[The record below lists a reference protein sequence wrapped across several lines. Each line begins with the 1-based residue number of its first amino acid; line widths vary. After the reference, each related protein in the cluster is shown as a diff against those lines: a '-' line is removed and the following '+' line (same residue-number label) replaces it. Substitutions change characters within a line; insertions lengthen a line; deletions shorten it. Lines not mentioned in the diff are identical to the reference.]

1 MLLTG
6 VGIRFGMD
14 RWLQPIELDRRRD
27 TFTRLQQ
34 RADTPEG
41 KKLLASW
48 LKFTIAEAYTGARG
62 DKLTSSAQHRYLYG
76 NGAPWDITDDLEEHL
91 LSEKGPFQG
100 TITKPRDAWIN
111 YYRITL
117 QNAIDNG
124 LQRPNSLSFDIPKPA
139 MKRNVK
145 NHIPFHWSVQ
155 GVTGSA
161 SRDILN
167 TLGDYTVY
175 SDADISQSYETPQ
188 GWDLIQHGGT
198 FHIYD
203 RHDWDRDRAQ
213 LIGGRLSAMDI
224 ADRVLR
230 PLGADNP
237 RELIASV
244 AGRTTAEHLDDVA
257 IALTGEDALRLQ
269 DEGLAIPFD
278 ITTRP
283 REIRANIPVSIPW
296 YFFRAEPTFSP

>member
-1 MLLTG
+1 MLLAG
-6 VGIRFGMD
+6 VGIRIGID
-14 RWLQPIELDRRRD
+14 QWLQPLELDRRRD
-27 TFTRLQQ
+27 TFSRLQQ
-34 RADTPEG
+34 NADTPEG

-62 DKLTSSAQHRYLYG
+62 DRLTSSAQHRYLYG

-91 LSEKGPFQG
+91 LSKNGPFQG
-100 TITKPRDAWIN
+100 AITQSRDAWIN

-117 QNAIDNG
+117 QNAIDSG
-124 LQRPNSLSFDIPKPA
+124 LQRPKSLSFDIPKTI
-139 MKRNVK
+139 MKRKVK
-145 NHIPFHWSVQ
+145 DHTPFHWSVQ
-155 GVTGSA
+155 GVTGST
-161 SRDILN
+161 SRDLLN
-167 TLGDYTVY
+167 TLGDYTIY
-175 SDADISQSYETPQ
+175 SKADIVKTHETPQ
-188 GWDLIQHGGT
+188 GWDLTQHGGT

-213 LIGGRLSAMDI
+213 LIGGRVSAMDI
-224 ADRVLR
+224 AERVLR

-237 RELIASV
+237 RDLITSV
-244 AGRTTAEHLDDVA
+244 AGQATAETLDDVA

-283 REIRANIPVSIPW
+283 QEIRANIPIAIPIH
-296 YFFRAEPTFSP
+296 FFSVEPTFSP